1 MTPRSRRGP
10 YAKGVAKREE
20 ILTRVLEVIA
30 RQGYNGT
37 SVREIAEAVDL
48 SQAGLLHYF
57 GSKEELFTAV
67 LRKRDEI
74 DAERSG
80 PAPDEPDLTGLRDG
94 YVSAVR
100 YNGEV
105 PGLVELFARLEVDA
119 PDPDHPAHD
128 YFVERNRRL
137 QEGAAD
143 SIARAQ
149 TDGRADPRV
158 DPTTMARIL
167 QAAADGL
174 QLQWMLDPEIDMADA
189 MSTLF
194 DLLGVP
200 EESPNDDA
208 HE

>member
-10 YAKGVAKREE
+10 YAKGMAKREE

-30 RQGYNGT
+30 REGYNGT
-37 SVREIAEAVDL
+37 SVREIAAAVDL

-74 DAERSG
+74 DTRRSR
-80 PAPDEPDLTGLRDG
+80 PSSDELDLSGIRDG
-94 YVSAVR
+94 YLSAIR
-100 YNGEV
+100 HNAGV
-105 PGLVELFARLEVDA
+105 PGLVELFAQLEVDA
-119 PDPDHPAHD
+119 PEPDHPAHD
-128 YFVERNRRL
+128 YFVERNRGL
-137 QEGAAD
+137 HEQAATA
-143 SIARAQ
+143 IARAQ
-149 TDGRADPRV
+149 ADGRADPRV

-174 QLQWMLDPEIDMADA
+174 QLQWMLDPEVDMADA
-189 MSTLF
+189 MSALF

-200 EESPNDDA
+200 EEPSDDA
-208 HE
+208 PE